1 MAPNLSQSLKEIQN
15 SEKSIEIYS
24 LQPGVISEP
33 NQDILDKSTVQ
44 ESYKEHLVQVD
55 HFQESKYLF
64 AYGSVM
70 EENKSYMTGNFD
82 CRHVSSDALHPPGG
96 TRISNLAPSPGVPVS
111 VMPIPVRF
119 RISRTRKRP

>member
-15 SEKSIEIYS
+15 SEKNIEIYS

-82 CRHVSSDALHPPGG
+82 YVICHQTPSILRAAPG
-96 TRISNLAPSPGVPVS
+96 
-111 VMPIPVRF
+111 
-119 RISRTRKRP
+119 SRTWHHLPGCLFP